1 MRIEIR
7 ENSQVELDFRGMVWS
22 IRAGERR
29 DLEIAAQRQSKNG
42 VAIGFHVVAYTLNVG
57 AVANWVMRSI
67 VLMAFVSYVQGQLA
81 HSPVDRDLGWRVR
94 LLWFRLNRLIHYL
107 VSTRDMLWELRTDC
121 SQKLRQCGRV
131 PRTTCSPV
139 ILPCNVKSSE
149 RLMYLS
155 NSSLRAV

>member
-1 MRIEIR
+1 MRTEIR
-7 ENSQVELDFRGMVWS
+7 KNSQVDLDVRGMVRNV
-22 IRAGERR
+22 RATERR
-29 DLEIAAQRQSKNG
+29 DAEIGAQRQSKNG
-42 VAIGFHVVAYTLNVG
+42 VAIAFHVLNVG
-57 AVANWVMRSI
+57 TVASWVSRSM
-67 VLMAFVSYVQGQLA
+67 VLAALESLAQGQLA
-81 HSPVDRDLGWRVR
+81 HCSVNRHFGRRVR

>member
-1 MRIEIR
+1 MLFT
-7 ENSQVELDFRGMVWS
+7 SGTC
-22 IRAGERR
+22 
-29 DLEIAAQRQSKNG
+29 
-42 VAIGFHVVAYTLNVG
+42 TLNVG
-57 AVANWVMRSI
+57 LDVSWTRWVVRSA
-67 VLMAFVSYVQGQLA
+67 LRSHVQGQLA
-81 HSPVDRDLGWRVR
+81 HCSVNRHFRRRIG
-94 LLWFRLNRLIHYL
+94 LLWFRLNRFIHYL

-149 RLMYLS
+149 RLMNLS